1 MKRVRGIALAATA
14 LIALLVAGL
23 CGPTPVTVG
32 AHGPPLTLDPVPVQQ
47 GDVVHLSGGGFLP
60 FEPVVVRVVG
70 DDPAAID
77 LAHGRANHWGRLD
90 PIAVPLPEAL
100 RSGAHAVE
108 AVGQVSRRRSGATL
122 FVRANAPWMSLGSGD
137 VKPLGRLGLIAG
149 GFAPGEEVALMLDPK
164 EEPAGDSPDPPREP
178 VELGAVPTER
188 SGNTAWTEMPIPKV
202 PPGPYTLVARGLTS
216 EIEASADVEVKPYA
230 PQVELSPWAGPP
242 GTRMEVNA
250 RGFAPGE
257 PVRVY
262 FGDDPTPRADAVSDE
277 YGNLWGV
284 ATARVPYA
292 TPAGP
297 LLVTLVGEE
306 SRTFVSLRF
315 DVLQPNPWL
324 ELSIWWGPPGT
335 PVGFS
340 GGGWAAGERITFH
353 VDSPERPI
361 AAVGQADD
369 AGWLRYAGP
378 VAVPA
383 QAYGEV
389 TFVAVG
395 TESQTLATATF
406 KVVNPFSTA
415 P

>member
-1 MKRVRGIALAATA
+1 
-14 LIALLVAGL
+14 
-23 CGPTPVTVG
+23 
-32 AHGPPLTLDPVPVQQ
+32 
-47 GDVVHLSGGGFLP
+47 
-60 FEPVVVRVVG
+60 
-70 DDPAAID
+70 
-77 LAHGRANHWGRLD
+77 
-90 PIAVPLPEAL
+90 
-100 RSGAHAVE
+100 
-108 AVGQVSRRRSGATL
+108 
-122 FVRANAPWMSLGSGD
+122 
-137 VKPLGRLGLIAG
+137 
-149 GFAPGEEVALMLDPK
+149 
-164 EEPAGDSPDPPREP
+164 
-178 VELGAVPTER
+178 
-188 SGNTAWTEMPIPKV
+188 
-202 PPGPYTLVARGLTS
+202 GPYTLVARGLTS

-315 DVLQPNPWL
+315 NVLQPNPWL